1 MTAMTKTA
9 PTTDKSPAQTTGHQ
23 RGFICGARAELRASM
38 MKKKM
43 MMMSNWGAQEEIH
56 WKAAARRKRRAHRRF
71 ASETSPHPQKVEAHA
86 HALTVSIK

>member
-1 MTAMTKTA
+1 MTKTA

-38 MKKKM
+38 MKKKVV
-43 MMMSNWGAQEEIH
+43 MMMSNWRAREEIH

-71 ASETSPHPQKVEAHA
+71 ASETSPHLQKVEAHA
-86 HALTVSIK
+86 HALTVQLA

>member
-1 MTAMTKTA
+1 MTKTA
-9 PTTDKSPAQTTGHQ
+9 PTTDKSPAQTT
-23 RGFICGARAELRASM
+23 ELRASM

-43 MMMSNWGAQEEIH
+43 MMMSNWRAQEEIH

>member
-1 MTAMTKTA
+1 MTKTA
-9 PTTDKSPAQTTGHQ
+9 PTTNKSRAQMTGHQ
-23 RGFICGARAELRASM
+23 RGFICGARAELRVM
-38 MKKKM
+38 MKK
-43 MMMSNWGAQEEIH
+43 MMSNWRAQEEIH